1 MVRLAFLVL
10 ITLPYQS
17 MHVDPQITGESQEE
31 QGELQDDVLACSC
44 ERAQPVH
51 LAERA
56 DEEDKDG
63 ALQNGEQ

>member
-1 MVRLAFLVL
+1 
-10 ITLPYQS
+10 
-17 MHVDPQITGESQEE
+17 MHINPHITGKAQKE
-31 QGELQDDVLACSC
+31 QGELQDDVLAGVC
-44 ERAQPVH
+44 ERSQPAH